1 MHLMSELTG
10 WLSHGGARWR
20 ACTEPDHTAW
30 QVRLE
35 PSARGKPA
43 SAATAGRRPPHRM
56 ISSSRVIG
64 AAVFDMDGLSKG
76 EIRDLS
82 IDKASGQVAYALIAY
97 GGFLGLAEHI
107 FPAPWMLLRYDAELD
122 GYRLPF
128 GREAAKAAPGL
139 TLEDAEW
146 FGAGDEAWRARL
158 AAYYSPY
165 LQAALF

>member
-1 MHLMSELTG
+1 
-10 WLSHGGARWR
+10 
-20 ACTEPDHTAW
+20 
-30 QVRLE
+30 
-35 PSARGKPA
+35 
-43 SAATAGRRPPHRM
+43 M

-64 AAVFDMDGLSKG
+64 AGVFDADGKSSG

-82 IDKASGQVAYALIAY
+82 IDKTSGQIAYALIAH

-107 FPAPWMLLRYDAELD
+107 FPAPWMLLSYDADLD

-128 GREAAKAAPGL
+128 GKAAARAAPGL
-139 TLEDAEW
+139 ALEDLEW

-158 AAYYSPY
+158 EAYYSPY